1 LEKYTSVNNLIWFAT
16 REEGEEPEEALESI
30 ASLSLEKDLRDYL
43 AQNPFVIEKG
53 LKLVDGGKEFDT
65 KEVGK
70 IDLLLTDKN
79 GYNVIVELKKGRSS
93 DDIVGQLSRYT
104 GWVMKNRS
112 EKVRGIIIVNEPDE
126 RLEYSILPFRGMIK
140 TKYYQVKFEVSDD
153 FKGHPA

>member
-1 LEKYTSVNNLIWFAT
+1 MHACSAAILM
-16 REEGEEPEEALESI
+16 
-30 ASLSLEKDLRDYL
+30 SLSLEKGLRDYL

-93 DDIVGQLSRYT
+93 DDIVGQLSRYM

-126 RLEYSILPFRGMIK
+126 RLEYSILPFKGMIK
-140 TKYYQVKFEVSDD
+140 TKYYQVKFEVSDG
-153 FKGHPA
+153 FKGHSA